1 MNNNLVAKIDILSL
15 IASIF
20 AEMTYI
26 IICLSCDDNY
36 VVKINLLTSADSIF
50 MKIM

>member
-1 MNNNLVAKIDILSL
+1 MNNNLVAKIDILNL

-36 VVKINLLTSADSIF
+36 IVKIDVLISADSIF
-50 MKIM
+50 VKIT